1 MQRSRLCCKRLD
13 LFTKLENLEASRWG
27 SSQDCQGV
35 FIAAISS
42 LNNCFWLDHYGGA
55 VFKGESFGFVRRK
68 KLEQIIAFKE
78 SNFVNVYVFF
88 LFLPNEISPDEHSIF
103 VSQLCYIPNPPLFQ
117 LVYEECSHLNFCQD
131 LFFKYLSG
139 ITKSSKAKKTL
150 DSKINYFVQ
159 LLYLNQLIKDFISSV
174 IEVKSAYLPCLCWKV
189 FTIAILLNTLISI
202 KNYAKSCRKKFIQC
216 LSPHAS

>member
-1 MQRSRLCCKRLD
+1 MQRSRVCCKRLD

-42 LNNCFWLDHYGGA
+42 LNNCFWLEHYGGA

-103 VSQLCYIPNPPLFQ
+103 VSQLCYTPNPPLF
-117 LVYEECSHLNFCQD
+117 
-131 LFFKYLSG
+131 
-139 ITKSSKAKKTL
+139 
-150 DSKINYFVQ
+150 
-159 LLYLNQLIKDFISSV
+159 
-174 IEVKSAYLPCLCWKV
+174 
-189 FTIAILLNTLISI
+189 
-202 KNYAKSCRKKFIQC
+202 
-216 LSPHAS
+216 